1 MKNEVPAGRE
11 RPSEDSATIVQAT
24 DEYFMRI
31 GELAQEFEVSL
42 RTIRF
47 YEDKGL
53 LKPKRVGATRLF
65 SRRDRARLK
74 LIMLGRKVGFSL
86 REVKQMLDMYKPGT
100 ENQRQY
106 QYVLE
111 KSQKQ
116 LDRLKKQRDELLE
129 AMNDLQGVVHEIK
142 GRLAE
147 KAA

>member
-1 MKNEVPAGRE
+1 MNNEIPAGRV
-11 RPSEDSATIVQAT
+11 RLGEDSVPQIQSS
-24 DEYFMRI
+24 DEYYVRI

-42 RTIRF
+42 RTLRF

-86 REVKQMLDMYKPGT
+86 REVKQMLDMYKSDAS
-100 ENQRQY
+100 NQRQY
-106 QYVLE
+106 QFVLD

-129 AMNDLQGVVHEIK
+129 AMNDLQGLVHEVK
-142 GRLAE
+142 GRLAD